1 MDKFSHS
8 ANKENLKTKGFST
21 TGFVYFSLFTG
32 SVAEEDFN
40 CSKPSF
46 IAGYG
51 VNSCVA
57 SNSYSVKFQLTEG
70 SCL

>member
-1 MDKFSHS
+1 VEKFSQS

-57 SNSYSVKFQLTEG
+57 SNSYSIKFQLTQG